1 MNLNVYRL
9 HKLHDNNIL
18 LCITKKNQIMRSNY
32 ETWNVKH
39 NTPDDIIRNRFSKLL
54 SRNWFCFCAFLAMYL
69 YESMLNF
76 EIYQILW
83 CQNVYGFVVP
93 SIIFQLI
100 NIFFRLQP
108 VEQIL
113 SFFSVFTKMAT
124 VFSYVFP
131 LLYLHSPEFYIRTL
145 LTSIGSNILTIL
157 LKWLVPHIYKR
168 FVIKKINK
176 FDFILKGYF
185 LKEDRIGMCFRCLS
199 QTDHI
204 FVKRN
209 WLVKHQ
215 VAILQVIFFK
225 YFIITFTMQRS
236 WGKSFIF
243 NCIEVDKL
251 ILL

>member
-1 MNLNVYRL
+1 MRYICVEYVFGVYIILPLLSHKYAWSNQTGYNCFFNGRLLVSLRMYVCSVKILTSKNDHILFRLEQKNRYTNSACKWYMNLNVYRL

-39 NTPDDIIRNRFSKLL
+39 NTPDDIIRNRFSKFL
-54 SRNWFCFCAFLAMYL
+54 SWNWFCFCAFLAMYL

-157 LKWLVPHIYKR
+157 LKWLVPHYT
-168 FVIKKINK
+168 N
-176 FDFILKGYF
+176 DL
-185 LKEDRIGMCFRCLS
+185 
-199 QTDHI
+199 
-204 FVKRN
+204 
-209 WLVKHQ
+209 
-215 VAILQVIFFK
+215 
-225 YFIITFTMQRS
+225 
-236 WGKSFIF
+236 
-243 NCIEVDKL
+243 
-251 ILL
+251 